1 MSEVEFV
8 EWPKTSRLFRD
19 ITITEKIDGTN
30 AGINIA
36 EDGTCVAQS
45 RTRCLTDDLPDN
57 YGFRTWV
64 LANSVGLFETLGP
77 GRHFG
82 EWWGRGIQRGY
93 GLDHKRFSLFNT
105 AKWGEVDLSAVSGLG
120 VVPVLSHYTFDTGF
134 IKAVLHFLAQ
144 EGSVAAPGYNRPEGI
159 CVYHHASNNVFKV
172 LIENDEGRKG

>member
-30 AGINIA
+30 AAVNIA

-45 RTRCLTDDLPDN
+45 RTRCLTNEVPDN
-57 YGFRTWV
+57 FGFRAWV
-64 LANSVGLFETLGP
+64 LENSVGLFNVLGP

-93 GLDHKRFSLFNT
+93 DLDHKRFSLFNT
-105 AKWGEVDLSAVSGLG
+105 HKWGEADLSAVPQLS
-120 VVPVLSHYTFDTGF
+120 VVPVLAQYTFDTGF
-134 IKAVLHFLAQ
+134 VSAMVHLLKK
-144 EGSVAAPGYNRPEGI
+144 EGSVAAPGYDKPEGV
-159 CVYHHASNNVFKV
+159 CVYHHASNNIFKV